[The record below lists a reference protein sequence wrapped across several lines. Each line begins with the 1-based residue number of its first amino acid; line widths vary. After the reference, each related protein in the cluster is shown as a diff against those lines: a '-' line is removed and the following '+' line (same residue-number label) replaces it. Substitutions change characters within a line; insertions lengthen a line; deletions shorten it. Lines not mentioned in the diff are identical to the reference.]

1 MEYFT
6 FVYVKKTAGSMGI
19 VMVDGDMS
27 GFAIAFVPIIIYTHM
42 ISLNKIKKHIFIFHK
57 TCSAIKTL
65 KITIRLASN
74 RHQVFI
80 TKSIYC
86 WNEHLSRTDNY

>member
-42 ISLNKIKKHIFIFHK
+42 ISLNKIKKTYFHFSQNLLCYKNLKDHHK
-57 TCSAIKTL
+57 TGQQQ
-65 KITIRLASN
+65 ASSLY
-74 RHQVFI
+74 H
-80 TKSIYC
+80 K
-86 WNEHLSRTDNY
+86 EHLLLE